1 MNAAEYERVV
11 SDIVTALVETVD
23 GLPPEHIASGRRN
36 HLKGVSGHSH
46 QIDVS
51 FRAGSD
57 LHLVEC
63 KCWSKR
69 IKVDAV
75 LTLIA
80 RVYDVQ
86 AANPSVRVRGAL
98 ATTKGL
104 HRGADKIASHFGI
117 VLQLIQSTNE
127 FAVRYKDH
135 VHLGL
140 TEAGGMPLADTVTV
154 GTHPVSPNQ

>member
-1 MNAAEYERVV
+1 MKAAEYERVV
-11 SDIVTALVETVD
+11 SDLLTAIVETVD
-23 GLPPEHIASGRRN
+23 GLAPDVPPGRSNRLKGASGY
-36 HLKGVSGHSH
+36 SH

-75 LTLIA
+75 LTLLA
-80 RVYDVQ
+80 RIYDIQ
-86 AANPSVRVRGAL
+86 AANPSVTVRGAL

-104 HRGADKIASHFGI
+104 QRGADKVASHFGI
-117 VLQLIQSTNE
+117 VVQLVQSANE
-127 FAVRYKDH
+127 FALRYKNH
-135 VHLGL
+135 IHLGL
-140 TEAGGMPLADTVTV
+140 KDGGMPLADTLTV
-154 GTHPVSPNQ
+154 AIPRSSR

>member
-1 MNAAEYERVV
+1 MNAAEYERLV
-11 SDIVTALVETVD
+11 SDLVTALVETVD
-23 GLPPEHIASGRRN
+23 GLAPEHVAFGRRN
-36 HLKGVSGHSH
+36 RLKGASGHSH

-51 FRAGSD
+51 FRAGSG
-57 LHLVEC
+57 LHLIEC

-75 LTLIA
+75 LTLFA
-80 RVYDVQ
+80 RIYDVQ
-86 AANPSVRVRGAL
+86 AANPSVTVRGAL

-104 HRGADKIASHFGI
+104 QRGADKIASHFGI

-140 TEAGGMPLADTVTV
+140 AEAVVMPLADMAAVRIE
-154 GTHPVSPNQ
+154 PVSPIQ